1 MVNIRY
7 DNANRFDIEY
17 DTLPTIQLIPK
28 TAVDTKYNLISFVW
42 DEGMSIT
49 TTINLIDSTKDKEI
63 PIVKIDCVYEDYLLF
78 MVKQHR
84 DKGCFLEIVM

>member
-1 MVNIRY
+1 
-7 DNANRFDIEY
+7 
-17 DTLPTIQLIPK
+17 
-28 TAVDTKYNLISFVW
+28 
-42 DEGMSIT
+42 MSIT
-49 TTINLIDSTKDKEI
+49 TTINLIDSTTDKEI